1 MARFASAQA
10 CVVSCLVCKSDKI
23 ISRSNIPYLQM
34 VAFVSSHVFNV
45 TIDLDIA
52 VTFLC
57 KFTLTILRELRVLSI
72 ARECSFAA
80 ARAKHPLLSLS
91 DARA

>member
-1 MARFASAQA
+1 MSQ
-10 CVVSCLVCKSDKI
+10 
-23 ISRSNIPYLQM
+23 SNITYLH
-34 VAFVSSHVFNV
+34 VLAFVSSHVFIV

-52 VTFLC
+52 VTFLR

-80 ARAKHPLLSLS
+80 VRAKHSFLSLS